1 MVQRGFASDRQR
13 KAFFATGNFARAP
26 RMPQQTNGT
35 KITAFSY
42 RDGRNLGK
50 FNNLQDVFKRFPSE
64 KKAFDRVMKFRRTSG
79 MVQINNINQ
88 IKEIKRQEK
97 NGK

>member
-1 MVQRGFASDRQR
+1 MVQRGFVSARQR
-13 KAFFATGNFARAP
+13 RAFFATGNFARAP
-26 RMPQQTNGT
+26 QVPQQTNGT

-64 KKAFDRVMKFRRTSG
+64 KKAFDRVMKFRKRTG
-79 MVQINNINQ
+79 KIQINNINQ

-97 NGK
+97 NG